1 MNKFKQCTY
10 TILLMATCFVASPFM
25 IGKIWKSSSE
35 AKKEV
40 SVPPPSA
47 NAQAV
52 TPDSGQSTD
61 VIDTDTAADPA
72 AGTPVQDNPEQTP
85 GDGLTDQPGDVQ
97 PETTPVPAVNFVQA
111 DASYFSDALFI
122 GDSRTVGISEY
133 GTLSNADFFCS
144 VGLAAGQ
151 INNEVIDGMTFDDK
165 IKSKQYG
172 KVYVMLGINEVG
184 NDFEYTYTAYRAIV
198 EKIKANQPNAI
209 IYVQAN
215 LHVALSAQTNYI
227 TNEAI
232 NYLNSRIESLADN
245 KRVFYIDINPVYDDA
260 SGNLTEAYTSDGV
273 HPLAAY
279 YKQWCDWL
287 CMNTVSTAV
296 QEPQD
301 GMVP

>member
-1 MNKFKQCTY
+1 
-10 TILLMATCFVASPFM
+10 MATCFVASPFM

-40 SVPPPSA
+40 AVPPPSV
-47 NAQAV
+47 NVQTITPETSEPVV
-52 TPDSGQSTD
+52 TDSSGQVPVTTVPGAPEQIPVD
-61 VIDTDTAADPA
+61 GITTHPAETQPPTTPA
-72 AGTPVQDNPEQTP
+72 ASVT
-85 GDGLTDQPGDVQ
+85 
-97 PETTPVPAVNFVQA
+97 FVQA
-111 DASYFSDALFI
+111 DPSYFSDALFI

-144 VGLAAGQ
+144 VGLAAGR
-151 INNEVIDGMTFDDK
+151 INEETIDGMTFDDK

-198 EKIKANQPNAI
+198 EKIKANQPNAV

-215 LHVALSAQTNYI
+215 LHVSVSAQTDYI

-232 NYLNSRIESLADN
+232 NYLNSRIASLADN
-245 KRVFYIDINPVYDDA
+245 KKVFYIDINPVYDDE

-279 YKQWCDWL
+279 YKQWCEWL
-287 CMNTVSTAV
+287 CMNTVPTTV
-296 QEPQD
+296 FTPQE

>member
-1 MNKFKQCTY
+1 MNKLKQCTY

-40 SVPPPSA
+40 AVPPPA
-47 NAQAV
+47 VNVQTTTLNGAQ
-52 TPDSGQSTD
+52 TPDTSATD
-61 VIDTDTAADPA
+61 PSN
-72 AGTPVQDNPEQTP
+72 GVQDPSVSEQTP
-85 GDGLTDQPGDVQ
+85 GDSITVPTESGQSA
-97 PETTPVPAVNFVQA
+97 TTPAAESFTFVQA
-111 DASYFSDALFI
+111 DPSYFSDALFI

-133 GTLSNADFFCS
+133 GTLNNADFFCS
-144 VGLAAGQ
+144 VGLAAGK
-151 INNEVIDGMTFDDK
+151 INEETVDGMTFDDK
-165 IKSKQYG
+165 IKAKQYG

-215 LHVALSAQTNYI
+215 LHVSASAQTNYI

-232 NYLNSRIESLADN
+232 NYLNSRIASLADN
-245 KRVFYIDINPVYDDA
+245 KKVFYIDINPVYDDE
-260 SGNLTEAYTSDGV
+260 SGNLTESYTSDGV

-279 YKQWCDWL
+279 YKQWCEWL
-287 CMNTVSTAV
+287 CMNTVPTPIFT
-296 QEPQD
+296 PQD

>member
-1 MNKFKQCTY
+1 
-10 TILLMATCFVASPFM
+10 MATCFVASPFM

-40 SVPPPSA
+40 AVPPPSV
-47 NAQAV
+47 NVQTV
-52 TPDSGQSTD
+52 VPEGTQTPDTGAGDVPSDIQVPETPGQTPTD
-61 VIDTDTAADPA
+61 NAAVQPDDTQQEPATAA
-72 AGTPVQDNPEQTP
+72 PVT
-85 GDGLTDQPGDVQ
+85 
-97 PETTPVPAVNFVQA
+97 FVQT
-111 DASYFSDALFI
+111 DPSYFSDALFI

-133 GTLSNADFFCS
+133 GTLDNADFFCS
-144 VGLAAGQ
+144 VGLSAGQ
-151 INNEVIDGMTFDDK
+151 INEETIDGMTFDQK

-198 EKIKANQPNAI
+198 EKIKANQTDAI

-215 LHVALSAQTNYI
+215 LHVSASAQTNYI

-232 NYLNSRIESLADN
+232 NYLNSRIASLADN
-245 KRVFYIDINPVYDDA
+245 KKVFYIDINPVYDDEN
-260 SGNLTEAYTSDGV
+260 GNLTEAYTSDGV

-279 YKQWCDWL
+279 YKQWCEWL
-287 CMNTVSTAV
+287 CMNAVPTVTF
-296 QEPQD
+296 EPQD

>member
-1 MNKFKQCTY
+1 MNKLKQCTY

-40 SVPPPSA
+40 AVPPPSV
-47 NAQAV
+47 NVQTITPENSEPVV
-52 TPDSGQSTD
+52 TGSS
-61 VIDTDTAADPA
+61 DTVPEATVP
-72 AGTPVQDNPEQTP
+72 GVPEQTP
-85 GDGLTDQPGDVQ
+85 VDGVTTQPADIQ
-97 PETTPVPAVNFVQA
+97 PTTTPAESVTFVQA
-111 DASYFSDALFI
+111 DPSYFSDALFI

-144 VGLAAGQ
+144 VGLAAGR
-151 INNEVIDGMTFDDK
+151 INDETIDGMTFDDK

-215 LHVALSAQTNYI
+215 LHVSASAQTNYI

-232 NYLNSRIESLADN
+232 NYLNSRIASLADS
-245 KRVFYIDINPVYDDA
+245 KKVFYIDINPVYDDEN
-260 SGNLTEAYTSDGV
+260 GNLTEAYTSDGV

-287 CMNTVSTAV
+287 CMNTVPTTV
-296 QEPQD
+296 FTPQED
-301 GMVP
+301 MVP

>member
-1 MNKFKQCTY
+1 
-10 TILLMATCFVASPFM
+10 MATCFVASPFM

-40 SVPPPSA
+40 AVPPPSV
-47 NAQAV
+47 NVQAV
-52 TPDSGQSTD
+52 TPEGSEPSVTDDPGLAPEATASG
-61 VIDTDTAADPA
+61 I
-72 AGTPVQDNPEQTP
+72 PEQTP
-85 GDGLTDQPGDVQ
+85 GDGIVVQ
-97 PETTPVPAVNFVQA
+97 PEDTQQATMPAAPVTFVQA
-111 DASYFSDALFI
+111 DMSYFSDALFI

-151 INNEVIDGMTFDDK
+151 INNETIDGLTFDEK
-165 IKSKQYG
+165 IKAKQYG
-172 KVYVMLGINEVG
+172 KVYIMLGINEVG

-215 LHVALSAQTNYI
+215 LHVAASAQTNYI

-232 NYLNSRIESLADN
+232 NYLNSRIASLADN
-245 KRVFYIDINPVYDDA
+245 SKVFYIDINPVYDDE

-279 YKQWCDWL
+279 YKQWCEWL
-287 CMNTVSTAV
+287 CANTVPTNV
-296 QEPQD
+296 FTPPE